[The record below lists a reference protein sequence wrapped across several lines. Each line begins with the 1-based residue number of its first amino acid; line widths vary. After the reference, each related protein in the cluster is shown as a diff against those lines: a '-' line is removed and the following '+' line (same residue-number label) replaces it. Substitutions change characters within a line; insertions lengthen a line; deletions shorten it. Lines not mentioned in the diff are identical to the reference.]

1 MLLSLPPISHLT
13 SQIYDLLALLLTPPP
28 ADAASAAPSVLANLP
43 TILDSLLASPPDLKS
58 SVADVPAYLSAITSA
73 LIKLSRQDVLS
84 APTYLTKAFG
94 YIFNNVLLSPA
105 ASPVALTAASD
116 AIGSAGIVRYCISDE
131 MIIAAVN
138 YHRSGS
144 GQPGA
149 RKKIKTPF
157 LTKLLEALVGAM
169 EANALKLQYLL
180 PVLAAVVS
188 RLRLRISSV
197 EGGLAEIDSTGQ
209 GKTAAEELLL
219 ELIRDV
225 GDLRVAKGFEHKDK
239 VDEVVGAAV
248 EVIGVEGVLKALP
261 LNIEPDS

>member
-1 MLLSLPPISHLT
+1 
-13 SQIYDLLALLLTPPP
+13 
-28 ADAASAAPSVLANLP
+28 
-43 TILDSLLASPPDLKS
+43 
-58 SVADVPAYLSAITSA
+58 
-73 LIKLSRQDVLS
+73 
-84 APTYLTKAFG
+84 
-94 YIFNNVLLSPA
+94 
-105 ASPVALTAASD
+105 
-116 AIGSAGIVRYCISDE
+116 
-131 MIIAAVN
+131 
-138 YHRSGS
+138 
-144 GQPGA
+144 
-149 RKKIKTPF
+149 
-157 LTKLLEALVGAM
+157 M